1 MEAKYFMHRI
11 KKENGSYSKGIEV
24 HDTLESAV
32 GSFHSYMKVGY
43 NNPNYPNVTYVACK
57 VTDVNGNVVGDYDEV
72 WPKNDKEPNVFF
84 LHHIRKTNDTFSKDI
99 DVLATF
105 DAARSS
111 YHDQMAY
118 GYDNPRQPDVNYVA
132 CMITD
137 LSGTILTPFKGYWIR
152 PEAQPEPE
160 SEAPNTE
167 PGEPGAEPEWAQ
179 E

>member
-1 MEAKYFMHRI
+1 VTIVDMPEKGDITVRTAPLYPLHDVRMI
-11 KKENGSYSKGIEV
+11 EGMLDDLMNMPYSEDYLWVTV
-24 HDTLESAV
+24 HDELPPPDARVTLSV
-32 GSFHSYMKVGY
+32 NFPNMMKFSI
-43 NNPNYPNVTYVACK
+43 
-57 VTDVNGNVVGDYDEV
+57 VNSRT
-72 WPKNDKEPNVFF
+72 KQ
-84 LHHIRKTNDTFSKDI
+84 DI

-118 GYDNPRQPDVNYVA
+118 GYDNPKQPNVNYVA

-152 PEAQPEPE
+152 PEVQPEPE
-160 SEAPNTE
+160 PEPEEPETE
-167 PGEPGAEPEWAQ
+167 PEEPDTEPEWAQ